1 MLAAWHDRAQVP
13 CLHARDRSRHPQ
25 GQLGR
30 TAAASP
36 DPFPSPSIHLTA
48 RSPRGRRDGGGE
60 ASIHSSSSPELPSPK
75 LKVTMDGQA
84 ARTERVPWV
93 PGEQIRLL
101 PGRIWRPL
109 VPGP

>member
-60 ASIHSSSSPELPSPK
+60 TSIHAFTSPPSCHTPISMPPWLASSTL
-75 LKVTMDGQA
+75 LQA
-84 ARTERVPWV
+84 RWV
-93 PGEQIRLL
+93 AGGWIRPL
-101 PGRIWRPL
+101 PGRI
-109 VPGP
+109 